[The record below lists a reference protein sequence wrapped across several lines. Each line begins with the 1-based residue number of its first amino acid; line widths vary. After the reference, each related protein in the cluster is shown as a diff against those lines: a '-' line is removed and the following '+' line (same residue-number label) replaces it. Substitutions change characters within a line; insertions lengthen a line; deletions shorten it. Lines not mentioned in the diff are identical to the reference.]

1 MPRAFSKQNVCVC
14 MCKGMHLYNVQKRGS
29 LHKRAPVGSLK
40 DFSPNTKCVSF
51 YSHCCRANK
60 MSSVSMTDFIDQWK
74 GIIVCG
80 KSLDS
85 GAKLALNPDSLTLYL
100 HELGQVT

>member
-1 MPRAFSKQNVCVC
+1 
-14 MCKGMHLYNVQKRGS
+14 
-29 LHKRAPVGSLK
+29 
-40 DFSPNTKCVSF
+40 
-51 YSHCCRANK
+51 
-60 MSSVSMTDFIDQWK
+60 MTDFIDQWK